1 MKQFLHEADF
11 YIRFQPFQLYPE
23 LPRKDPNG
31 VDKEKFFDEL
41 TEQRHPGADKER
53 VKQGFRGLQDAWKK
67 DGLKLEDRAGSL
79 GNSFDAQR
87 LISLSRKQ
95 GREDAM
101 IEQIYT
107 ANHENNLCLSNMHV
121 LLACAEKAGVTG
133 AKEMLDSN
141 QEVDDVLS
149 QIEKFRAAGI
159 NSVPVLLFNEKFPI
173 HGAPEGDIINKAFK
187 GLIEKGD
194 AIEWPPKADPLPPP
208 KIEPRRFVAEALAF
222 IDAAKDEDLQK
233 MCKITQNLDWSLD
246 DIRWL
251 ILKEHILKGK
261 GVRDTMGS
269 AMGEVQALLRSEV
282 NPRWDDAM
290 RKYKERS
297 K

>member
-1 MKQFLHEADF
+1 MKQFSDKADF
-11 YIRFQPFQLYPE
+11 QVRFQPFQLYPE
-23 LPRKDPNG
+23 LPRLDPNG
-31 VDKEKFFDEL
+31 VDKEKFFDDL
-41 TEQRHPGADKER
+41 TEQRHPGADKEK
-53 VKQGFRGLQDAWKK
+53 VKQGFGRLQESWKK
-67 DGLKLEDRAGSL
+67 EGLTLEDRGGSL

-107 ANHENNLCLSNMHV
+107 ANHENNLCLSNMSV
-121 LLACAEKAGVTG
+121 LVACAEKAGVTG
-133 AKEMLDSN
+133 AREMLDSD

-149 QIEKFRAAGI
+149 KIEMFRKAGI

-173 HGAPEGDIINKAFK
+173 HGAPEGNIIKKAFE

-194 AIEWPPKADPLPPP
+194 AVEWPPKGDPP
-208 KIEPRRFVAEALAF
+208 KMEPRKFVDEALAL

-233 MCKITQNLDWSLD
+233 MSTITQNLDWSLD

-251 ILKEHILKGK
+251 ILKEHILKNQ
-261 GVRDTMGS
+261 GVRDTFGS
-269 AMGEVQALLRSEV
+269 AMGELQALLRKEV
-282 NPRWDDAM
+282 NPKWDEAM